1 MKLKASVDYGVRAV
15 LYLAVKGDTCSSRE
29 ISEEMAVPRDY
40 LIQLALRLRNYGL
53 IKARPGK
60 NGGYVLARPASEI
73 TVADILNA
81 FDSDLKHVRQPMK
94 TGRGATPNAATVKEL
109 HGMVVE
115 SLNCYLE
122 AITIQDLMD
131 SMNADEKAAILSSD
145 VPEEKF
151 AALWTCKEAVFK
163 MQGTGITDNLHHILS
178 GGVTTGTKINH
189 EKGYALSVAW

>member
-131 SMNADEKAAILSSD
+131 SMNADEKHDD
-145 VPEEKF
+145 VL
-151 AALWTCKEAVFK
+151 ARALKQEAER
-163 MQGTGITDNLHHILS
+163 IESL
-178 GGVTTGTKINH
+178 
-189 EKGYALSVAW
+189 